1 MVYFLKLRNYT
12 FVVVQSQSHVWCFVT
27 PWTSVC
33 QASRSFTISQS
44 LLKNYSL
51 NHLFSSDFTSFFLS
65 AFFSVLWQNPPCHIY
80 PSCLLGLFWFVT
92 VSLSSLFF
100 MVWILWRLLVPYFI
114 AQFSSVVQARLPCP
128 SLTPGVYE
136 NLCPLSLWCHP
147 TISSSVIPF
156 SSCLQSFPA
165 SESFLVSQFFTS
177 GDQSIGVSA
186 SASVL
191 PMNIPDWFPLA

>member
-27 PWTSVC
+27 PWTMPGFPVLYYLPEFA
-33 QASRSFTISQS
+33 QELFTKPLIFFRF
-44 LLKNYSL
+44 Y
-51 NHLFSSDFTSFFLS
+51 HFFLS

-128 SLTPGVYE
+128 SLTPRVYE
-136 NLCPLSLWCHP
+136 NLCPLSRWCHP

-177 GDQSIGVSA
+177 GD
-186 SASVL
+186 
-191 PMNIPDWFPLA
+191 

>member
-1 MVYFLKLRNYT
+1 MVYFLKLRNYN

-51 NHLFSSDFTSFFLS
+51 NHLFSSDFTSFFISILFCSMTKSTMSYLS
-65 AFFSVLWQNPPCHIY
+65 FMSPWSVLICDSFSVFLVFH
-80 PSCLLGLFWFVT
+80 GL
-92 VSLSSLFF
+92 
-100 MVWILWRLLVPYFI
+100 ILWRLLVPYFI
-114 AQFSSVVQARLPCP
+114 VQFSSVVQARLPCP
-128 SLTPGVYE
+128 SLIPRVYE
-136 NLCPLSLWCHP
+136 NLYPLSWWCHP
-147 TISSSVIPF
+147 TISFSVIPF